1 MKVEDAL
8 IELEKYAKDFE
19 NIEDPKK
26 ISKDE
31 FLHKYIKVYQY
42 FSYIIQKAE
51 KGSWCWLESFGVV
64 TDIAYNN
71 PKLRSWID
79 DMIIKFTGISLA
91 DLDEDVT
98 EEKDQKDVSKEKK
111 QKYDTEAIKSQI
123 YFYSNK
129 LKNMRSIDPNEIESI
144 ERQLSQYRTLID
156 SIESEFEPNEYE
168 QLMYTIN
175 SSLSYINDV
184 LVTIN
189 STNDMISRI

>member
-19 NIEDPKK
+19 NIKEPKE

-42 FSYIIQKAE
+42 FSYIIQKVE
-51 KGSWCWLESFGVV
+51 KYGEQWIEAFGIV

-79 DMIIKFTGISLA
+79 DMIIEFTGISLA
-91 DLDEDVT
+91 ELDENVI
-98 EEKDQKDVSKEKK
+98 EEKT

-123 YFYSNK
+123 YFYINK
-129 LKNMRSIDPNEIESI
+129 LKNMRGIDPNEIERI
-144 ERQLSQYRTLID
+144 EGQLSQYRTLID

-168 QLMYTIN
+168 QLMHDIN

-189 STNDMISRI
+189 STKDIISRI